1 MRFVISAILLAQLF
15 PASERDEYEDTLG
28 FWLLCLILTLFFFD
42 SMWLQYNEE
51 VDYYAD
57 NTATWT
63 DTEQRLPG
71 GNPVYGW

>member
-1 MRFVISAILLAQLF
+1 
-15 PASERDEYEDTLG
+15 
-28 FWLLCLILTLFFFD
+28 
-42 SMWLQYNEE
+42 MWLQYNEE

-71 GNPVYGW
+71 GNPVYGWSFVCDLKTFLKIREIIH

>member
-1 MRFVISAILLAQLF
+1 
-15 PASERDEYEDTLG
+15 
-28 FWLLCLILTLFFFD
+28 
-42 SMWLQYNEE
+42 MWLQYNEE

-71 GNPVYGW
+71 GNPVYGWSFVCEKLFLNKRDNPSTVTKQS